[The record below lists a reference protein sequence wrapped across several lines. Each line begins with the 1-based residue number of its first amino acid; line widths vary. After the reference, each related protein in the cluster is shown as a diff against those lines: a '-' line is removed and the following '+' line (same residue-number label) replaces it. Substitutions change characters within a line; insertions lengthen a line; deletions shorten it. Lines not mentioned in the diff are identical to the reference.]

1 MIYDYY
7 EVLFISRVH
16 FHIHFNLKN
25 RMLMLMGS
33 SIFKEISIA
42 ITLARH
48 RGPHYGKYRV
58 NTWETV
64 TSRKL
69 YFMDGIK

>member
-7 EVLFISRVH
+7 EVLFIGRVQ
-16 FHIHFNLKN
+16 FHIHFNLEN

-42 ITLARH
+42 IS
-48 RGPHYGKYRV
+48 K
-58 NTWETV
+58 
-64 TSRKL
+64 
-69 YFMDGIK
+69 